1 MTRTTSS
8 HSAPVTT
15 SAGPRQDT
23 SGTPPTGRRSASIFS
38 IDAASEQLATDAW
51 GAVRPVGK
59 WTRLGGRIMH
69 ALTGI
74 HKVIPTVEA
83 NTEDGVLTT
92 AIVQECAF
100 CPWRA

>member
-1 MTRTTSS
+1 
-8 HSAPVTT
+8 
-15 SAGPRQDT
+15 
-23 SGTPPTGRRSASIFS
+23 
-38 IDAASEQLATDAW
+38 
-51 GAVRPVGK
+51 
-59 WTRLGGRIMH
+59 MH

-100 CPWRA
+100 CLWRA

>member
-1 MTRTTSS
+1 
-8 HSAPVTT
+8 
-15 SAGPRQDT
+15 
-23 SGTPPTGRRSASIFS
+23 
-38 IDAASEQLATDAW
+38 
-51 GAVRPVGK
+51 
-59 WTRLGGRIMH
+59 MH